1 MIRNVYFSREQFTI
15 WCYEKHEKTILE
27 HFWSSPH
34 PFSKGAENSW
44 TWLRETKEIKEAWRW
59 KVKKKDEDKV
69 TAIIAAAA
77 NSQMRSFEFW
87 LLNKCIGYGADRSS
101 SICAL

>member
-1 MIRNVYFSREQFTI
+1 MIRNIYFSREQFTI

-27 HFWSSPH
+27 HFWPSPH

-44 TWLRETKEIKEAWRW
+44 TWLREIKESWRW

-77 NSQMRSFEFW
+77 KSNEKFW
-87 LLNKCIGYGADRSS
+87 VLIIEQVYRLWCW
-101 SICAL
+101 